1 MSGPSG
7 ENGENAEDAEQWWQ
21 AYQLAER
28 GQDDELRRR
37 AAAGD
42 EHARMQLATW
52 LGDRG
57 RTGEAI
63 ELIRP
68 LVEAGDDIADR
79 WLARWLA
86 ERGEVPELRQRAAA
100 GSYPALIELADWL
113 AGHGRRDELRA
124 LMAGHQLLLGTWLA
138 AQGNMD
144 VIALAAELG
153 DEYARQRLD
162 QWLARLRERAAAGSE
177 YAREELAQWPESAM

>member
-1 MSGPSG
+1 MSDPSG
-7 ENGENAEDAEQWWQ
+7 ESAEDAEQWWQ

-42 EHARMQLATW
+42 QHARQQLASW
-52 LGDRG
+52 LADRG
-57 RTGEAI
+57 RMSEAI

-68 LVEAGDDIADR
+68 LAEAGDGIADR

-86 ERGEVPELRQRAAA
+86 EDDAAPELRQRAAA

-113 AGHGRRDELRA
+113 AGHGHRDELRA
-124 LMAGHQLLLGTWLA
+124 LMAGHQLLLGSWLA
-138 AQGNMD
+138 EQHDMR
-144 VIALAAELG
+144 VIAVAADLG
-153 DEYARQRLD
+153 DEYARLRLD
-162 QWLARLRERAAAGSE
+162 RWLVRLRERAAAGNE
-177 YAREELAQWPESAM
+177 YAREELADWPGPAM

>member
-7 ENGENAEDAEQWWQ
+7 ESAEDAEQWWQ
-21 AYQLAER
+21 AYQLAE
-28 GQDDELRRR
+28 GGENDELRRR

-63 ELIRP
+63 EVIRP
-68 LVEAGDDIADR
+68 LAETGDDVADR

-86 ERGEVPELRQRAAA
+86 ERDEAPELRQRAAA

-113 AGHGRRDELRA
+113 AGHGHRDELRK
-124 LMAGHQLLLGTWLA
+124 LMAGHQLLLASWLA
-138 AQGNMD
+138 AQHDMT
-144 VIALAAELG
+144 VIAVAAELG

-162 QWLARLRERAAAGSE
+162 RWLARLRERAAAGNE
-177 YAREELAQWPESAM
+177 YAREELAQWPETAM